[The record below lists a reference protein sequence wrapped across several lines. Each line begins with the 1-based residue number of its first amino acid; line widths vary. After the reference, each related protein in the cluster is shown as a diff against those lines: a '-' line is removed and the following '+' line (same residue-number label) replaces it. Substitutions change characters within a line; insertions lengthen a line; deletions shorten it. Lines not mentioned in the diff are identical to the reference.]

1 MLVLKVLE
9 IFTLPITLIVF
20 IVMSVLVWT
29 PEDKVKKVEKRVKI
43 NEYGTNKS
51 ISKKNKIV

>member
-9 IFTLPITLIVF
+9 VFTLPIALIVF

-43 NEYGTNKS
+43 NE
-51 ISKKNKIV
+51 